1 MYTSLKPHH
10 RFKHCAL
17 FSVGRHFTPE
27 DFITLLFYQTFQ
39 RLRSLGQ
46 WELCLFST
54 SEDYKYKFLDKNLRQ
69 NISFKHQ
76 KGAVANLLLIV
87 LIIVKYW
94 IGHTTPPFHDIW
106 TVRSKVIC
114 FGMPCWHIL
123 STGRGTH
130 PHLLLIL
137 TFVFTPSDIEKDIF
151 VW

>member
-1 MYTSLKPHH
+1 M
-10 RFKHCAL
+10 
-17 FSVGRHFTPE
+17 
-27 DFITLLFYQTFQ
+27 
-39 RLRSLGQ
+39 
-46 WELCLFST
+46 
-54 SEDYKYKFLDKNLRQ
+54 LDKNLRQ

-87 LIIVKYW
+87 LIIVKYL

-151 VW
+151 MIKRQMSWISKQMDNCVFFCNSGKMVSIFIPMKRIHLTPTVFIVG

>member
-1 MYTSLKPHH
+1 M
-10 RFKHCAL
+10 
-17 FSVGRHFTPE
+17 
-27 DFITLLFYQTFQ
+27 
-39 RLRSLGQ
+39 
-46 WELCLFST
+46 
-54 SEDYKYKFLDKNLRQ
+54 LDKNLRQ

-137 TFVFTPSDIEKDIF
+137 TFVFTPSDIEKDILYDKEANVLNKQADGQLGF
-151 VW
+151 FLQFRQNGEYFYSNETNTFNTHCFYCRLNKEIGTKLMISLGKI